1 MTGVDS
7 DRKQQQGCPVDHAQT
22 IASPTLQS
30 SVSWNPR
37 AWFNSST
44 KSASTSTAQKSV
56 PEEASVGCPV
66 KHDQVP
72 GCPVDHSG
80 ASPLHIPASLEAA
93 ARHPQSPHP
102 GQRIPLSTHRVVSS
116 IPRADELR
124 DEKTVAPHQ
133 PAEESRWVYPSE
145 QQFYNAMRRKGW
157 NGIDESTIP
166 DVVYIHNA
174 VNERGWR
181 DVRRW
186 ELELYN
192 NPNPRLVKF
201 LGRPK
206 DMSPRAFFNT
216 YMLWYNRPFDRH
228 DWYVDAGDDKEPR
241 RYVIDFYN
249 GSDDNSTSSGHVWG
263 MMDRLTGRA
272 EQAPPAP
279 TGLPSMYLD
288 VRPALDSP
296 EALSNRLKMFL
307 IDAFPGIYAAI
318 RPRSPALTQNTANR
332 AEDEKSLN

>member
-1 MTGVDS
+1 MTNIDN
-7 DRKQQQGCPVDHAQT
+7 DRKPQGCPIDHAQT
-22 IASPTLQS
+22 IPSTTLPS
-30 SVSWNPR
+30 SRSSWNPST
-37 AWFNSST
+37 WFSSTAKPTSTSLAKSVLENSS
-44 KSASTSTAQKSV
+44 A
-56 PEEASVGCPV
+56 GCPV
-66 KHDQVP
+66 QHEQRP

-80 ASPLHIPASLEAA
+80 STPVHLPASLEAA

-102 GQRIPLSTHRVVSS
+102 DQRIPLSTHRVISS

-133 PAEESRWVYPSE
+133 PAEESKWVYPSE

-157 NGIDESTIP
+157 DGIDESTIP

-181 DVRRW
+181 DVMRW
-186 ELELYN
+186 ERELYN

-201 LGRPK
+201 LGRPT

-216 YMLWYNRPFDRH
+216 YILWYNRPFDRH

-249 GSDDNSTSSGHVWG
+249 GDDGSSTGNGYISSVL
-263 MMDRLTGRA
+263 DRMRGRT
-272 EQAPPAP
+272 EQAPPLRA
-279 TGLPSMYLD
+279 GLPSMYLD

-296 EALSNRLKMFL
+296 EALSSRLKMYL

-318 RPRSPALTQNTANR
+318 RPRSPALTQSAPGK
-332 AEDEKSLN
+332 EEGEKSIN